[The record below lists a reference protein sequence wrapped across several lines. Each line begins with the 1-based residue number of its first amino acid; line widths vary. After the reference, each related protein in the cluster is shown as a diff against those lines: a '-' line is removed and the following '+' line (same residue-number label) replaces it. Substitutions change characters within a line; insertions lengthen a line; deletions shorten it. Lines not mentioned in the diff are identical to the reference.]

1 MRDATQQEEQN
12 TMLLAE
18 SDGCAVWQLR
28 NETGEGTVTCYTI
41 FPGVELRFR
50 DLHMTHCVCG
60 KTNDRMRLTIEHC
73 REGRMA
79 YALGEGAFSYVSAGE
94 MKLENGA
101 SCSQKLDLPS
111 GHYHGLVVTLDPEQA
126 SHSLL
131 NVMAGFSVTPAA
143 ILRRFALNK
152 MPKVIACTERV
163 THIFEEMYRVP
174 EKARIS
180 YFQIKILE
188 LLLALDSMTPP
199 KENTAH
205 PYFYKTQLE
214 KTKAVRDFLA
224 EHISENFTQEEL
236 SARFDFALTPMKT
249 CFKAAYGTSIGAW
262 LTDYRMNYAAEI
274 LLREKRRNIAE
285 IAAQVGYDSASK
297 FAAAFKKVKHMTPA
311 EYRSALR

>member
-1 MRDATQQEEQN
+1 MRDAIQQEEQN

-60 KTNDRMRLTIEHC
+60 KTDDRMRLTIEHC

-126 SHSLL
+126 SRSLP

-143 ILRRFALNK
+143 ILHRFALNK

-163 THIFEEMYRVP
+163 AHIFEEMYRVP

-199 KENTAH
+199 KENAAH

-249 CFKAAYGTSIGAW
+249 CFKAA
-262 LTDYRMNYAAEI
+262 
-274 LLREKRRNIAE
+274 
-285 IAAQVGYDSASK
+285 
-297 FAAAFKKVKHMTPA
+297 
-311 EYRSALR
+311 

>member
-1 MRDATQQEEQN
+1 
-12 TMLLAE
+12 
-18 SDGCAVWQLR
+18 
-28 NETGEGTVTCYTI
+28 
-41 FPGVELRFR
+41 
-50 DLHMTHCVCG
+50 
-60 KTNDRMRLTIEHC
+60 
-73 REGRMA
+73 
-79 YALGEGAFSYVSAGE
+79 

-126 SHSLL
+126 SRSLP

-143 ILRRFALNK
+143 IFAPLCAEQKCLRSLRARSGSRTSLRK
-152 MPKVIACTERV
+152 CTACRKKHV
-163 THIFEEMYRVP
+163 FPIF
-174 EKARIS
+174 K
-180 YFQIKILE
+180 IKILE

-199 KENTAH
+199 KENAAH

-285 IAAQVGYDSASK
+285 IAAPRSDTTAPVSLRRRSK
-297 FAAAFKKVKHMTPA
+297 K
-311 EYRSALR
+311 

>member
-1 MRDATQQEEQN
+1 MRDAIQQEEQN

-60 KTNDRMRLTIEHC
+60 KTDDRMRLTIEHC

-126 SHSLL
+126 SRSLP

-143 ILRRFALNK
+143 ILRRFALNE

-163 THIFEEMYRVP
+163 AHIF
-174 EKARIS
+174 
-180 YFQIKILE
+180 
-188 LLLALDSMTPP
+188 
-199 KENTAH
+199 
-205 PYFYKTQLE
+205 
-214 KTKAVRDFLA
+214 
-224 EHISENFTQEEL
+224 
-236 SARFDFALTPMKT
+236 
-249 CFKAAYGTSIGAW
+249 
-262 LTDYRMNYAAEI
+262 
-274 LLREKRRNIAE
+274 
-285 IAAQVGYDSASK
+285 
-297 FAAAFKKVKHMTPA
+297 
-311 EYRSALR
+311 